1 MSRSDALKK
10 VVKENEVN
18 KLSLI
23 LTFDPIALPTIAI
36 AIVVALSRS

>member
-10 VVKENEVN
+10 VVKEKEVN

-23 LTFDPIALPTIAI
+23 LTFDPRIKNPTSIMKNI
-36 AIVVALSRS
+36 IIMQ